1 MTKILNAVIGFS
13 LILLII
19 VSCAGHEMTDTGNGQ
34 YDLEGGISLYGG
46 RNRVLVAW
54 DGVEDHDLLLRVSD
68 KNGNCVEKKLTS
80 ANGSVSIGDQQEGET
95 RMTLELKKDEVSVWK
110 KEESVMVLGETY
122 EKGLRHWECKNYS
135 LSGNVFTPEFSKVVY
150 GGLVGEEIVYTGVDG
165 KEQTYYLDYASYV
178 SSGSFSLKGAV
189 GEVKSRSVYV
199 PVITC

>member
-1 MTKILNAVIGFS
+1 MLKNIYHILSGLALVLLMAVA
-13 LILLII
+13 
-19 VSCAGHEMTDTGNGQ
+19 CAETSEPGTGGGQ

-122 EKGLRHWECKNYS
+122 EKGLRHWECKLYI
-135 LSGNVFTPEFSKVVY
+135 PAK
-150 GGLVGEEIVYTGVDG
+150 
-165 KEQTYYLDYASYV
+165 
-178 SSGSFSLKGAV
+178 AV
-189 GEVKSRSVYV
+189 RRKNFPSTSIC
-199 PVITC
+199 P